1 MSNIFDQAA
10 SGAAGLEEK
19 LLGPTYNYAK
29 NINSPQQLGM
39 SERGSMQQLGKNIM
53 GLVAYVQLLV
63 EGGGDASR
71 TGHPL
76 GNKFFLQT
84 GGKCVDVNSKQD
96 AERFI
101 YVDNVADGS
110 IPLISN
116 AAGVQFSEFRG
127 LIPGVLSDAN
137 VLNPFAILG
146 SFMAGSKPDCQEIS
160 MEVLDNNNVSN
171 NETHHVALADIANI
185 PPCSFHE
192 KGGRKNPVTGVPCSM
207 AFQNMKNEPQSYGE
221 LGMPDDPIVQLYF
234 ACLSI
239 LGIYVLYRIIEKKRG
254 N

>member
-10 SGAAGLEEK
+10 SSAVGVEER

-29 NINSPQQLGM
+29 NINSPEQLGM

-63 EGGGDASR
+63 EGGGDASKSGR
-71 TGHPL
+71 PL

-84 GGKCVDVNSKQD
+84 GGKCLDVNTKQD
-96 AERFI
+96 AERYI
-101 YVDNVADGS
+101 YINNVADGS

-146 SFMAGSKPDCQEIS
+146 SFMAGSKPDCQEIT

-171 NETHHVALADIANI
+171 TQTHHVALADVANI
-185 PPCSFHE
+185 LPCSFRD
-192 KGGRKNPVTGVPCSM
+192 GKNPVTGMPCTM
-207 AFQNMKNEPQSYGE
+207 AFQNMKKSSQDYSE
-221 LGMPDDPIVQLYF
+221 LNMPEDPIVQLYF
-234 ACLSI
+234 ICLSI

>member
-10 SGAAGLEEK
+10 TSATAVEEK

-53 GLVAYVQLLV
+53 GLVAYVELLV
-63 EGGGDASR
+63 EGGGDASK
-71 TGHPL
+71 TGRPL

-84 GGKCVDVNSKQD
+84 GGKCLDINSKQD

-101 YVDNVADGS
+101 YINNVADGS
-110 IPLISN
+110 IPLISD

-127 LIPGVLSDAN
+127 LIPGVLSDAG

-146 SFMAGSKPDCQEIS
+146 SFMAGSKPECQEIS
-160 MEVLDNNNVSN
+160 MEVLDNNNVSDTQ
-171 NETHHVALADIANI
+171 THHVALADISNI
-185 PPCSFHE
+185 TPCSFRE
-192 KGGRKNPVTGVPCSM
+192 GKNPVTGIPCSM

-221 LGMPDDPIVQLYF
+221 LSMPEDPFVQLYF